1 LRGLTNGAKRPGPT
15 RGLPTAA
22 RDTVASRT
30 VALAQRHRDAS
41 GQMFDTIELGQ
52 MRKRVAHAQND
63 VNRFGGT
70 SRRDF
75 EATYR
80 PGSKR
85 GPVMGVMFACGI

>member
-1 LRGLTNGAKRPGPT
+1 
-15 RGLPTAA
+15 
-22 RDTVASRT
+22 
-30 VALAQRHRDAS
+30 
-41 GQMFDTIELGQ
+41 MFDTIELGQ